1 MASLPAILFLG
12 VAALEGLTGLILQQQ
27 QTAILDNELGIHES
41 LLNGSKTSSSC
52 CSSCYCAEKR
62 TTLYATAGSLS
73 LETVSW
79 LNPLLALGS
88 QKLLEL
94 SDLPNLPVE
103 SSWEALQ
110 KEEEEEEEEVLSFWR
125 AVVLNALFAFL
136 MTVATVSWLN
146 PLLALGSQK
155 LLELSDLSNLPV
167 ESSWEALQKEE
178 EEEEE
183 EENCS
188 SVPSIS
194 VVLFLSFW
202 RAVVLN
208 ALFAFLMTVATYTGP
223 YLINDFVE
231 YLGGRRRLIHEGF
244 VLVFIFFSVKL
255 IENLSR

>member
-1 MASLPAILFLG
+1 VLNALFAFLMT
-12 VAALEGLTGLILQQQ
+12 VA
-27 QTAILDNELGIHES
+27 
-41 LLNGSKTSSSC
+41 
-52 CSSCYCAEKR
+52 
-62 TTLYATAGSLS
+62 
-73 LETVSW
+73 TVSW

-183 EENCS
+183 EEEE
-188 SVPSIS
+188 V
-194 VVLFLSFW
+194 LSFW

-231 YLGGRRRLIHEGF
+231 YLGGRRRLTHEGF

-255 IENLSR
+255 IENLSC

>member
-1 MASLPAILFLG
+1 VEMASLPAILFLG
-12 VAALEGLTGLILQQQ
+12 VAALEGLTGLISQQ
-27 QTAILDNELGIHES
+27 QTPILDDELGIHES

-52 CSSCYCAEKR
+52 CSSCSSSSCCCDEKR
-62 TTLYATAGSLS
+62 TTLYATAGILS
-73 LETVSW
+73 LVTVSW

-88 QKLLEL
+88 QKLLEF

-103 SSWEALQ
+103 KSWEALQ
-110 KEEEEEEEEVLSFWR
+110 K
-125 AVVLNALFAFL
+125 
-136 MTVATVSWLN
+136 
-146 PLLALGSQK
+146 
-155 LLELSDLSNLPV
+155 
-167 ESSWEALQKEE
+167 KEE
-178 EEEEE
+178 GEE

-208 ALFAFLMTVATYTGP
+208 ALFAFLMTVVTYTGP

-231 YLGGRRRLIHEGF
+231 YLGGRRGFTHEGF
-244 VLVFIFFSVKL
+244 VLVFIFFSAKL